1 MTELCHAWGSLD
13 KLVSRCHGS
22 AMNEEAKYI
31 SLGGGLGGWSP
42 FTWPAEEG
50 LPYRLELRV
59 VHEDGRFVVDQ
70 LTVKRREGGPPVT
83 TERLREVPIAAL
95 LRLAVESN
103 VVRVSR
109 EATRDGD
116 TSSWELRWASPLALS
131 ERAKGGGG
139 PSDEDLRTVA
149 ALYQVAYATGQ
160 APTRLVMNRLEL
172 PRSTAGR
179 WIRMARDRGLL
190 GPATPRKAGG

>member
-1 MTELCHAWGSLD
+1 
-13 KLVSRCHGS
+13 
-22 AMNEEAKYI
+22 MNEEAKLI
-31 SLGGGLGGWSP
+31 HLGGGLAGWSP

-59 VHEDGRFVVDQ
+59 VHEEGRFVVDQ

-103 VVRVSR
+103 IMRVGPTTR
-109 EATRDGD
+109 EGNR
-116 TSSWELRWASPLALS
+116 SSWELTWASPLALS

-172 PRSTAGR
+172 PRSTASR
-179 WIRMARDRGLL
+179 WIALARERGLL
-190 GPATPRKAGG
+190 GPATPGKAGG

>member
-1 MTELCHAWGSLD
+1 
-13 KLVSRCHGS
+13 
-22 AMNEEAKYI
+22 MNEESKLI
-31 SLGGGLGGWSP
+31 NLGGGMAGWSP

-59 VHEDGRFVVDQ
+59 VYEDGRFVCDQ

-83 TERLREVPIAAL
+83 TEGLREVPIAAL

-103 VVRVSR
+103 VVRVRRS
-109 EATRDGD
+109 ATRDGD
-116 TSSWELRWASPLALS
+116 TSSWEMTWASPLALS

-172 PRSTAGR
+172 PRSTASR
-179 WIRMARDRGLL
+179 WVRLARERGLL

>member
-1 MTELCHAWGSLD
+1 MD
-13 KLVSRCHGS
+13 KAEQSKL
-22 AMNEEAKYI
+22 I
-31 SLGGGLGGWSP
+31 PLGPGLAGWSP
-42 FTWPAEEG
+42 YTWHAEEG

-83 TERLREVPIAAL
+83 TEGIREIPVTAI

-103 VVRVSR
+103 VMRAGPTIR
-109 EATRDGD
+109 KGN
-116 TSSWELRWASPLALS
+116 TSSWEWTWASPLALS
-131 ERAKGGGG
+131 ERTRRTG
-139 PSDEDLRTVA
+139 PTDADLQTVA
-149 ALYQVAYATGQ
+149 DLYHVAYATSQ
-160 APTRLVMNRLEL
+160 PPTKLVMNRLDL

-179 WIRMARDRGLL
+179 WIALARKRGLL

>member
-1 MTELCHAWGSLD
+1 VRPLTGWP
-13 KLVSRCHGS
+13 LVSR
-22 AMNEEAKYI
+22 
-31 SLGGGLGGWSP
+31 
-42 FTWPAEEG
+42 TWPAEEG

-59 VHEDGRFVVDQ
+59 VYEDGRFVVDQ

-83 TERLREVPIAAL
+83 TEGLREVPIAAL

-103 VVRVSR
+103 VVRVRRS
-109 EATRDGD
+109 ATRDGD
-116 TSSWELRWASPLALS
+116 TSSWEMTWASPLALS

-160 APTRLVMNRLEL
+160 APTR
-172 PRSTAGR
+172 
-179 WIRMARDRGLL
+179 W
-190 GPATPRKAGG
+190 

>member
-1 MTELCHAWGSLD
+1 
-13 KLVSRCHGS
+13 
-22 AMNEEAKYI
+22 MNEEAKYI

-83 TERLREVPIAAL
+83 SERLREVPIAAL

>member
-1 MTELCHAWGSLD
+1 
-13 KLVSRCHGS
+13 
-22 AMNEEAKYI
+22 MNEESKLI
-31 SLGGGLGGWSP
+31 PLGGGLAGWSP

-83 TERLREVPIAAL
+83 TEGLREVPVAAF

-103 VVRVSR
+103 VMRVGP
-109 EATRDGD
+109 TIRDGN
-116 TSSWELRWASPLALS
+116 TSPWKLTWASPLALS

-160 APTRLVMNRLEL
+160 APTKLVMNRLDL
-172 PRSTAGR
+172 PRSTASR
-179 WIRMARDRGLL
+179 WVRMARERGLL

>member
-1 MTELCHAWGSLD
+1 MTRPYHPWHGFDKTVSQCHS
-13 KLVSRCHGS
+13 S
-22 AMNEEAKYI
+22 AMNEEAKLI
-31 SLGGGLGGWSP
+31 HLGGGLAGWSP

-70 LTVKRREGGPPVT
+70 LTVKRREDGPPVT
-83 TERLREVPIAAL
+83 TEHLREVPIAAL

-103 VVRVSR
+103 IMRVGPTTR
-109 EATRDGD
+109 EGNR
-116 TSSWELRWASPLALS
+116 SSWELTWASPLALS

-172 PRSTAGR
+172 PRSTASR
-179 WIRMARDRGLL
+179 WIALARERGLL
-190 GPATPRKAGG
+190 GPATPGKAGG

>member
-1 MTELCHAWGSLD
+1 
-13 KLVSRCHGS
+13 
-22 AMNEEAKYI
+22 MNEDAKLI
-31 SLGGGLGGWSP
+31 HLGGGLAGRSP

-70 LTVKRREGGPPVT
+70 LTVRRREGGPPVT
-83 TERLREVPIAAL
+83 TEGLREVPIAAL

-103 VVRVSR
+103 VMHVGPT
-109 EATRDGD
+109 TRDGD
-116 TSSWELRWASPLALS
+116 KSTWDLTWASPLS

-139 PSDEDLRTVA
+139 PSDEDLQTVA

-172 PRSTAGR
+172 PRSTASR
-179 WIRMARDRGLL
+179 WIALARKRGLL
-190 GPATPRKAGG
+190 GPATPGRAGG

>member
-1 MTELCHAWGSLD
+1 
-13 KLVSRCHGS
+13 
-22 AMNEEAKYI
+22 MNEESKYI

-70 LTVKRREGGPPVT
+70 LTVKRREDGPPVT
-83 TERLREVPIAAL
+83 TEHLREVPIAAL

-103 VVRVSR
+103 VVRVRGS
-109 EATRDGD
+109 ATREGD
-116 TSSWELRWASPLALS
+116 TSSWELEWASPLALS

-139 PSDEDLRTVA
+139 PSDKDLRTVA

-160 APTRLVMNRLEL
+160 APARLVMDRLEL

-179 WIRMARDRGLL
+179 WIRMARERGLL

>member
-1 MTELCHAWGSLD
+1 
-13 KLVSRCHGS
+13 
-22 AMNEEAKYI
+22 MNEESKYI

-83 TERLREVPIAAL
+83 TEHLREVPIAAL

-103 VVRVSR
+103 VVRVRGS
-109 EATRDGD
+109 ATREGD
-116 TSSWELRWASPLALS
+116 TSSWELEWASPLALS

-179 WIRMARDRGLL
+179 WIRMARERGLL

>member
-1 MTELCHAWGSLD
+1 
-13 KLVSRCHGS
+13 
-22 AMNEEAKYI
+22 MNEQSKLI
-31 SLGGGLGGWSP
+31 PLGNGLAGWSP
-42 FTWPAEEG
+42 FTWHAEEG

-59 VHEDGRFVVDQ
+59 VYEDGRFIVDQ

-83 TERLREVPIAAL
+83 TEGLREVPVAAF

-103 VVRVSR
+103 IMRVGP
-109 EATRDGD
+109 TIRDGD
-116 TSSWELRWASPLALS
+116 KSSWKLTWASPLALS
-131 ERAKGGGG
+131 ERARAGAG

-160 APTRLVMNRLEL
+160 APTKLVMNRLEL
-172 PRSTAGR
+172 PRSTASR
-179 WIRMARDRGLL
+179 WVRMARERGLL

>member
-1 MTELCHAWGSLD
+1 
-13 KLVSRCHGS
+13 
-22 AMNEEAKYI
+22 MNEESKLI
-31 SLGGGLGGWSP
+31 PLGRGLAGWSP

-59 VHEDGRFVVDQ
+59 VYEDGRFVVDQ
-70 LTVKRREGGPPVT
+70 LAVKRREGGPPVT
-83 TERLREVPIAAL
+83 TEGLREVPIAAL

-103 VVRVSR
+103 IMHVGPT
-109 EATRDGD
+109 EHDGH
-116 TSSWELRWASPLALS
+116 TSSWKLTWASPLALS

-160 APTRLVMNRLEL
+160 APTRLVMNRLDL
-172 PRSTAGR
+172 PRSTASR
-179 WIRMARDRGLL
+179 WVRMARDRGLL

>member
-1 MTELCHAWGSLD
+1 
-13 KLVSRCHGS
+13 
-22 AMNEEAKYI
+22 MNEESKLI
-31 SLGGGLGGWSP
+31 PLGGGLAGWSP
-42 FTWPAEEG
+42 FTWHAEEG

-83 TERLREVPIAAL
+83 TEGLREVPVAAF

-103 VVRVSR
+103 VMRVGP
-109 EATRDGD
+109 TIRDGNR
-116 TSSWELRWASPLALS
+116 SSWKLTWASPLALS

-160 APTRLVMNRLEL
+160 APTKLVMNRLDL
-172 PRSTAGR
+172 PRSTASR
-179 WIRMARDRGLL
+179 WVRMARDRGLL